1 MNNSIT
7 KIAENLSE
15 IERNISRKTAL
26 VYSTYLL
33 GITET
38 LIDSIFDELE
48 QNDYDEYMSQCSD
61 LYDRLVEIIN
71 GKMYS

>member
-15 IERNISRKTAL
+15 IETNISRKTGL
-26 VYSTYLL
+26 VYSAYLL

-38 LIDSIFDELE
+38 LIESIFDELE